1 MWTALW
7 KLKVLTLFL
16 WKLLNDSLPIR
27 REFAKRNVIPNASC
41 PLYASKEDSLDY
53 FIYWKAQ
60 TSIWAAALL
69 SDMYRTWEM
78 RGRDSICVLDFFFF
92 FFLGWKMMDTVGTWP
107 VLPQKKK
114 TVTHF
119 LSHQS
124 PPTSFHTDLLCRQSS
139 SHSNLFFFFFF
150 FFSSI
155 YFSFLVCPF
164 ALILVLFLFTIF
176 FFFPASHNHTCR
188 TLFYFQS
195 PTWTK
200 DV

>member
-69 SDMYRTWEM
+69 SDMYRNMGNAWTWQYM
-78 RGRDSICVLDFFFF
+78 RPRFFFF
-92 FFLGWKMMDTVGTWP
+92 FGWKMMDKVGTWP
-107 VLPQKKK
+107 VLPQKKKK

-150 FFSSI
+150 FFFSSI
-155 YFSFLVCPF
+155 YFSFVVSPF
-164 ALILVLFLFTIF
+164 ALILVLFLFTQWLWLTF
-176 FFFPASHNHTCR
+176 
-188 TLFYFQS
+188 
-195 PTWTK
+195 
-200 DV
+200 

>member
-1 MWTALW
+1 MP
-7 KLKVLTLFL
+7 
-16 WKLLNDSLPIR
+16 S
-27 REFAKRNVIPNASC
+27 
-41 PLYASKEDSLDY
+41 LYASKEDSLDY

-92 FFLGWKMMDTVGTWP
+92 LGEKWWTRLGHGLCYPK
-107 VLPQKKK
+107 KKK

-124 PPTSFHTDLLCRQSS
+124 PPTSSHTDLLCRQSS

-150 FFSSI
+150 SSI
-155 YFSFLVCPF
+155 YFSFVVSPF
-164 ALILVLFLFTIF
+164 ALILVLFLFTF
-176 FFFPASHNHTCR
+176 FFFFSCFTLSH
-188 TLFYFQS
+188 
-195 PTWTK
+195 
-200 DV
+200 V